1 MCCYTKSCTLKDCSV
16 NPTDFQSM
24 TDGDILV
31 FLTGY
36 ISDNKSLT
44 RGNYIT
50 IHLLIVSLIQTIQRL
65 NTNLKIKT
73 HLYRKRTNG
82 IGTVTDKQHSHF
94 T

>member
-50 IHLLIVSLIQTIQRL
+50 IHLLIVSLIQTIQRCHDKEKSHSLLQTNINTDPGTQNTTAL
-65 NTNLKIKT
+65 N
-73 HLYRKRTNG
+73 
-82 IGTVTDKQHSHF
+82 
-94 T
+94 